1 MFTRLIATFILFG
14 YLFLV
19 SSQGNC
25 KNSLLCFDEALD
37 DDDKLPENGCASS
50 PSYEGDKKILYNS
63 ICQTPD
69 TCCDIEIMDKDC
81 KLKSKQCQGYK
92 ISEIETIMKYYPKV
106 NNGNQVLIRCSESSA
121 ELTCKPY
128 TEESGN
134 ESGSGS
140 GSGSG
145 SDSNVTSPN
154 STNSTDSTDSSNFLR
169 LTFGSLL
176 IFAFYF

>member
-1 MFTRLIATFILFG
+1 MFPRLITTFILFG

-25 KNSLLCFDEALD
+25 KNSLLCFDEELD

-50 PSYEGDKKILYNS
+50 PSYEGDKKKLYDS

-69 TCCDIEIMDKDC
+69 VCCYIEIMDKDC
-81 KLKSKQCQGYK
+81 KLKGQQCQVYK
-92 ISEIETIMKYYPKV
+92 KSEIETIMKYYPKV
-106 NNGNQVLIRCSESSA
+106 NNGNQVLIQCSESSA
-121 ELTCKPY
+121 KPTCKPY

-140 GSGSG
+140 GS
-145 SDSNVTSPN
+145 DSNVTSPN
-154 STNSTDSTDSSNFLR
+154 STDSSDSTDSSNFLR

-176 IFAFYF
+176 IFALYF